1 MSGFLNSIVRGAGM
15 SIGRNLV
22 GDFGRRKESKNEA
35 TNVYSSNE
43 LECWSHKG
51 YEEGDVE
58 FTYDKNSNWGRQYL
72 KWYMWPVSVFNSL
85 LFITPL
91 FYISNVYH
99 VFIKKHQ
106 MHFYDFKWNTYKVS
120 DRRAKSGIREIKI
133 LDMVYSNSVTNAP
146 YLRTKIETALQFILV
161 SWFPI
166 TILIYNLTK

>member
-22 GDFGRRKESKNEA
+22 GDFGRRKETPKKS
-35 TNVYSSNE
+35 VYNSNE

-51 YEEGDVE
+51 YEENDVE
-58 FTYDKNSNWGRQYL
+58 FTYDAGSNWNRQYI
-72 KWYMWPVSVFNSL
+72 KWYMWILSIFNGL

-91 FYISNVYH
+91 FYISNVYN
-99 VFIKKHQ
+99 VFFKKHQ
-106 MHFYDFKWNTYKVS
+106 IHFYTFKWNTYKVS
-120 DRRAKSGIREIKI
+120 DRRSKSGVREIKN
-133 LDMVYSNSVTNAP
+133 LDMVYDKSVSNPP
-146 YLRTKIETALQFILV
+146 YLRTKIETMLEFLLV